1 MSKSALKNKPASQ
14 LTVIP
19 IHPVT
24 WDVVEV
30 NKKVE
35 GLGGNW
41 DNINPYDIYQESTFL
56 MLTNRV
62 LQARWQYDVVSKV
75 TYQGE
80 DGETYCTTCS
90 CEYKLNEPTL
100 FKEGADILMDE
111 LKGLLKVELLNLNP
125 ESIVITASGFV
136 TVGKR
141 NAHARNN
148 RPKTGRKR

>member
-80 DGETYCTTCS
+80 DGEHTA
-90 CEYKLNEPTL
+90 LLVAVN
-100 FKEGADILMDE
+100 INLMNQ
-111 LKGLLKVELLNLNP
+111 LYSKKALTFSWTN
-125 ESIVITASGFV
+125 
-136 TVGKR
+136 
-141 NAHARNN
+141 
-148 RPKTGRKR
+148 